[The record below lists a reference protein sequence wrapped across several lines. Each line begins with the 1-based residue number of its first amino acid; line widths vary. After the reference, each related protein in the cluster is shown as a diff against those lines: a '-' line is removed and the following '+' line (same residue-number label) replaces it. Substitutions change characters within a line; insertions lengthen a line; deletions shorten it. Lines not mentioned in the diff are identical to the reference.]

1 MAFVLMKI
9 FEEAPRRFDRWMN
22 ILTFGKLQEVR
33 EEITANLIHPG
44 AAVLE
49 IGCGTGSLLEMLAHR
64 GATVTGI
71 DTAPGMIEVAQRRL
85 GQARFLREAEVRKLH
100 ALQVEDEFE
109 PGTFDQIVS
118 VLAFSEM
125 SDAEIDC
132 LISQCHEV

>member
-22 ILTFGKLQEVR
+22 ILTLGKLQEVR
-33 EEITANLIHPG
+33 DEVAAKLIRPN

-49 IGCGTGSLLEMLAHR
+49 IGCGTGALLEMLAEQ
-64 GATVTGI
+64 GARVTGI
-71 DTAPGMIEVAQRRL
+71 DTAEGMIEEAQRRL
-85 GQARFLREAEVRKLH
+85 EEAGFSRETDVKKLH

-118 VLAFSEM
+118 
-125 SDAEIDC
+125 DC
-132 LISQCHEV
+132 QRSSLQRNVRR